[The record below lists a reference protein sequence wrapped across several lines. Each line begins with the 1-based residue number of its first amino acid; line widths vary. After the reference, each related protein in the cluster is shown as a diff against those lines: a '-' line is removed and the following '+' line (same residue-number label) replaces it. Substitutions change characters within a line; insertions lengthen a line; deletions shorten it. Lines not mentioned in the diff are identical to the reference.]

1 MYLAVMFLNF
11 TEVFELVCLVIHL
24 LMWVINFF
32 YTKSKAFKAM
42 QTRTVVLLLLHTHE
56 SCAINLYTF

>member
-1 MYLAVMFLNF
+1 MYLVAMFLNF
-11 TEVFELVCLVIHL
+11 TEVFEPCMPSHSLVNVGHKL
-24 LMWVINFF
+24 F